1 MFEKDFN
8 LMVGRNLKRIRKE
21 RNLSVYKL
29 AKELNRSVDAFYAYE
44 EGTRTV
50 PFQIIMELSKFYN
63 ISIDELVKNKV
74 TTKRT
79 KAVSFEIANSDSKDR
94 VVIDSE
100 NDNIVFY
107 KVDEWTYKYFL
118 KCIDITLNK
127 EVLIIA
133 ENKKFPAII
142 SFDEK
147 AKIYSVFNCE
157 TSTTTIYKYK
167 KFHEGVVIIG
177 EYAGTINKKIQV
189 PNFL

>member
-63 ISIDELVKNKV
+63 VSIDELIKNKV

-127 EVLIIA
+127 EVLII
-133 ENKKFPAII
+133 
-142 SFDEK
+142 
-147 AKIYSVFNCE
+147 
-157 TSTTTIYKYK
+157 
-167 KFHEGVVIIG
+167 EGVRENWIPKPIEIIKNKVG
-177 EYAGTINKKIQV
+177 FINQFNFRNVVLANAFMIENIPYYWKKGKTEIWKK
-189 PNFL
+189 

>member
-8 LMVGRNLKRIRKE
+8 LMVGKNLKRIRKE

-50 PFQIIMELSKFYN
+50 PFQIILELSKFYN
-63 ISIDELVKNKV
+63 VSVDELVKNQV
-74 TTKRT
+74 TTKRA
-79 KAVSFEIANSDSKDR
+79 KAVSFAIINSDSKDR
-94 VVIDSE
+94 IVIDSE
-100 NDNIVFY
+100 NDNVVFY
-107 KVDEWTYKYFL
+107 KVDDWTYKYFL
-118 KCIDITLNK
+118 KCADITFNQ

-133 ENKKFPAII
+133 EGRTFPAII

-147 AKIYSVFNCE
+147 AKIYTVFDCE
-157 TSTTTIYKYK
+157 SSTTTIYKYK
-167 KFHEGVVIIG
+167 KFHDGVIVVG
-177 EYAGTINKKIQV
+177 DYAGTINKKIQV